1 MGGESRHP
9 NAGESNGF
17 PAAPAPFLDPARDRI
32 YPRAGSNGTDSI
44 SGASDPGHWS
54 PVSPLAKRLLIVFG
68 ALFVLY
74 AIAGFF
80 VAPGIVRS
88 QILTNLDRVLT
99 TKARLER
106 VRVNPLAL
114 SVTLERFA
122 IPESSGTTAVAFDKL
137 YLRFSVFSPFFR
149 AWTLDELR
157 IEKPGV
163 NVAVLEDRSLSLM
176 GLVRPLPSAAPADT
190 AAEPPAIL
198 IRKLRVVEGTASYE
212 DRTRTP
218 PLHKAL
224 IPIRISLTDFT
235 TRRDRNNAYS
245 FDASTDQG
253 EQLAWHGRF
262 RLRPFVSD
270 GELRV
275 QGLLA
280 KTIEDF
286 LGPER
291 PFEFR
296 NGTITFRADYR
307 ADASAT
313 PPVFQLSRMGV
324 RIRDLELA
332 DRATGETSIR
342 AGAVDTKDGTFR
354 SDLFEANLG
363 TVTADSLGV
372 LVWMDS
378 TGVTNLQRWSKAPP
392 DTARPVTNKIA
403 ALSFQGLTFEFQDRR
418 LSPPGVF
425 RVREGHGEV
434 KGYSSAPGAK
444 ASVTAACS
452 LSTDG
457 YAKATGTLVP
467 SAGSVDVNVEADRVQ
482 IPDFESFVSPFAR
495 LTLQRGTV
503 GAKGRLRFND
513 FGPAGPMLRF
523 AGEVA
528 SSRFAAADAKLG
540 KEFLSWD
547 KVQVRGL
554 QYDMAPNRVVIRE
567 IVADK
572 PYLRFVVAPDLT
584 TNVQSI
590 AVPPDSVPA
599 AFRPKPDQPDTIPM
613 AIESIVV
620 RNASMY
626 FADLSLT
633 PNFATG
639 IHTMNGSIRELSSSR
654 AAHAVIDIDGKV
666 DEFAPVKISGLI
678 NPLNSRGLTDVGVSF
693 KNIELTTFTPY
704 SGKFMGYRIE
714 RGKLDLDLNYAIQD
728 RELKGENKI
737 LVRQFTLGDKVESKE
752 ATSLPVKFA
761 IALLKDKNGDIDLD
775 LPVHGNLDDPKF
787 SIGRIIV
794 KVLVQLVVKAVTS
807 PFKLFG
813 AIFGGDGE
821 EVAPAIRFPYGSAE
835 LDTTETRK
843 LDAIQKGL
851 SDRPGLKI
859 EVESGGYP
867 PRDSLAVLDRRF
879 LERVRAAGAA
889 PGRAQRPDPGL
900 VAAAAGRAPAGFTPF
915 EYAQG
920 LASAYSSQFGKLP
933 SVEKPPGK
941 RPPAGTP
948 DPELLAAEGRRL
960 DVIEGRVRS
969 SIALRPDDFTTLPT
983 ERARRIQGYL
993 LQDSTLTADR
1003 VFIVADKGAYSP
1015 DSAGV
1020 RCGMTLRD

>member
-1 MGGESRHP
+1 M
-9 NAGESNGF
+9 
-17 PAAPAPFLDPARDRI
+17 
-32 YPRAGSNGTDSI
+32 
-44 SGASDPGHWS
+44 
-54 PVSPLAKRLLIVFG
+54 SPLAKKLLTVLG

-80 VAPGIVRS
+80 VAPGIVRT
-88 QILTNLDRVLT
+88 QIQKNLDRALT
-99 TKARLER
+99 VKARLER

-114 SVTLERFA
+114 SMTLERFA
-122 IPESSGTTAVAFDKL
+122 IPEPSGTTAVGFEKL
-137 YLRFSVFSPFFR
+137 YVRFNIFSPFFR

-157 IEKPGV
+157 IEKPAV
-163 NVAVLEDRSLSLM
+163 NVAVLEDRSLSLL
-176 GLVRPLPSAAPADT
+176 GLVRPLPGGAPADT

-198 IRKLRVVEGTASYE
+198 IRKLTVVDGTASYE

-218 PLHKAL
+218 PLAKAL
-224 IPIRISLTDFT
+224 IPIRIALTDFT

-245 FDASTDQG
+245 FDASTEQG

-280 KTIEDF
+280 KTVEDF

-291 PFEFR
+291 PFELR

-307 ADASAT
+307 ADASVT
-313 PPVFQLSRMGV
+313 PPALRLSQMGV

-332 DRATGETSIR
+332 DRATGEVSIR
-342 AGAVDTKDGTFR
+342 AGTIDTKEGSFR
-354 SDLFEANLG
+354 SDLLEADLG

-403 ALSFQGLTFEFQDRR
+403 ALAFRGLAFEFQDRR
-418 LSPPGVF
+418 LSPPGIL
-425 RVREGHGEV
+425 RVREGRGEV
-434 KGYSSAPGAK
+434 KGYSSAKGAK
-444 ASVTAACS
+444 AAVSAACS
-452 LSTDG
+452 LSADG
-457 YAKATGTLVP
+457 YVSATGTLVP
-467 SAGSVDVNVEADRVQ
+467 SAGSVDVNVEADRIA
-482 IPDFESFVSPFAR
+482 IPDFESFVTPFAH
-495 LTLQRGTV
+495 LALQRGTV

-513 FGPAGPMLRF
+513 FGPAGPLLRF
-523 AGEVA
+523 TGDVT
-528 SSRFAAADAKLG
+528 SSRFAAADAKMG
-540 KEFLSWD
+540 EQFLAWD
-547 KVQVRGL
+547 KVAVRGL
-554 QYDMAPNRVVIRE
+554 QYEMAPNRVLIRE
-567 IVADK
+567 ILTEK

-590 AVPPDSVPA
+590 AVAPDSVPA
-599 AFRPKPDQPDTIPM
+599 AFRPKPDAPDTIPM
-613 AIESIVV
+613 AIGSIQV
-620 RNASMY
+620 RNGSMY

-639 IHTMNGSIRELSSSR
+639 IHSMNGSIRELSSAQ

-678 NPLNSRGLTDVGVSF
+678 NPLNSRGLTDVGVNF
-693 KNIELTTFTPY
+693 QNIELTTFTPY

-714 RGKLDLDLNYAIQD
+714 RGKLDLDLRYAIQG
-728 RELKGENKI
+728 RQLKGENKI
-737 LVRQFTLGDKVESKE
+737 LVRQLTLGDKVESKD

-761 IALLKDKNGDIDLD
+761 IALLKDKNGDINLD
-775 LPVHGNLDDPKF
+775 LPVHGDLDDPKF
-787 SIGRIIV
+787 SVGRIIV

-813 AIFGGDGE
+813 ALFGGDGE
-821 EVAPAIRFPYGSAE
+821 EVAPAIRFAYGNAD
-835 LDTTETRK
+835 LDTVETRK

-859 EVESGGYP
+859 EVEGAGYA
-867 PRDSLAVLDRRF
+867 PRDSLAVLNQRF
-879 LERVRAAGAA
+879 LERVRAAGSA
-889 PGRAQRPDPGL
+889 PGRARTPDSGL
-900 VAAAAGRAPAGFTPF
+900 VAAAADRAPAGFTAY

-933 SVEKPPGK
+933 PVEKPPGK

-948 DPELLAAEGRRL
+948 DPALLEAEQRRL
-960 DVIEGRVRS
+960 DAIEARVRS
-969 SIALRPDDFTTLPT
+969 SIPLRADEFSGLSM

-993 LQDSTLTADR
+993 LQDTTLAADR

-1020 RCGMTLRD
+1020 RCGLTLKD